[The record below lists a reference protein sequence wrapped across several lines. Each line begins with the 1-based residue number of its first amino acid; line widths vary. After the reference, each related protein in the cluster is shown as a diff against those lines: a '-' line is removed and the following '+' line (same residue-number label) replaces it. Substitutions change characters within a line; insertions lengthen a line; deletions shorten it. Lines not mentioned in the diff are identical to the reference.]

1 LHGRLLEHFVI
12 QSAVELIPILHADP
26 NNRIMIASLAPLIFD
41 VAGSGDPVAMQII
54 DQASTDL
61 AETLKTL
68 INRLGMLTQPVSLAG
83 TGSVL
88 IHQPAFT
95 QSIREKLAES
105 GIETDYRAIPE
116 SVAGTLVIAVGS
128 MTTH

>member
-1 LHGRLLEHFVI
+1 
-12 QSAVELIPILHADP
+12 
-26 NNRIMIASLAPLIFD
+26 MIASLAPLIFD